1 MKHTIERRNFLKYLG
16 AVGLGSGLKNLLTI
30 KSRSVEHLTL
40 MVTPPKGV
48 VPGVANWYA
57 SACGQCSAGC
67 GINVRI
73 REGRAKKIEGNAGHP
88 LNKGKICARGQA
100 GLQVLYNPDRIKH
113 PLIKKNGKFQRLGWN
128 EAIKIAAEKL
138 GEAKSKPN
146 KVAFISGSQKGSLGL
161 LIKSFTNSLSSDKVL
176 FYEFLNEIASSAA
189 NKQSFDYDGLLDLD
203 IENTEHILS
212 LGSNFLENFS
222 SAVKNSVGYG
232 KMRDTQEG
240 AIGKRGHLTQFESR
254 LTITGASADDWHPI
268 KPHSESLIGLAVAH
282 TIVKE
287 KMADA
292 SVSGELA
299 KWEEALKDYTPEEV
313 SKKSGVSAQK
323 IEEAAKNFAKA
334 ETAIAIC
341 EGAAAAQKDG
351 VLNATVANILNHLVG
366 SVGKQGGVQIPVAGY
381 LASAGKN
388 STVEQMDELA
398 KSMGEGGIDVAV
410 IYNTNP
416 EFNLPGKVGFASN
429 FRRVPFKIS
438 LSSFIDDTSKE
449 ADLILPSSNYLESW
463 GDSVPEAD
471 SGHITHTLAQPVVD
485 SLYKTLSTGDI
496 LLKIT
501 KSIGGSVAAANP
513 YRNFRAFLQN
523 SWKNIYQ
530 KAKSAGHTAEA
541 TFETFWN
548 SSVQKGGFWTDEAS
562 FTAPTKRPAPSLIS
576 ADAEYGSEESE
587 SEFSLLP
594 YPGAGTYDGRGANQ
608 PWLQQLPEPLVT
620 GAWSTWAEINPE
632 TAKELNVEMG
642 DILNIKSS
650 TGTIKLPAYIF
661 PAIEPKTIA
670 VPIGRGHK
678 SYGRYAKEGKNVL
691 KIIDSLKIKGTG
703 DLAWAATKIDVSK
716 GSGWVDITRTEPRQ
730 LLAGEVVLREF
741 DREIVQWMGPDEYE
755 NVKDHHEKPIDA
767 LAPHR
772 EANNTDDCWGGIVQ
786 PSKDKVDTSEFRWGM
801 VIDLDKCTGCS
812 ACMVACYA
820 ENNLPIVPSDQF
832 ERRRHKNWIRV
843 DRYWEGDYP
852 NVRAKVLPAN
862 CQHCGKAPCE
872 SVCPVYA
879 AFHTKDGL
887 NGQVYQRCVGT
898 RYCNVGCPYKARIFN
913 WFNPDWP
920 KPLNMQLNT
929 DISVRTAGVTE
940 KCTFCV
946 QRIREAKDKAKDEN
960 RKVRDGEIQ
969 TACMQTC
976 PSSAITFGNLIDN
989 KSEASKLTTSPRRYR
1004 VLEEL
1009 DTVPAVVYLKAVREG
1024 AVEHKKETGGEE
1036 SESGG
1041 ETH

>member
-30 KSRSVEHLTL
+30 KSRSVEHLTS

-113 PLIKKNGKFQRLGWN
+113 PLIKKNGKFQKLSWN

-292 SVSGELA
+292 SVSGELD

-341 EGAAAAQKDG
+341 GGAAAAQKDG

-398 KSMGEGGIDVAV
+398 KSMGEGAIDVAV

-416 EFNLPGKVGFASN
+416 EFNLPGKVAFGSN
-429 FRRVPFKIS
+429 FGRVPFKIS
-438 LSSFIDDTSKE
+438 LSSFIDDTTKE

-485 SLYKTLSTGDI
+485 SLYKTLSTGDM

-501 KSIGGSVAAANP
+501 KLIGGSVAAANP

-523 SWKNIYQ
+523 SWKSIYQ

-576 ADAEYGSEESE
+576 AVAEHDSEEGE
-587 SEFSLLP
+587 GEFSLLP

-741 DREIVQWMGPDEYE
+741 DREIVQWMDPDEYE
-755 NVKDHHEKPIDA
+755 KVKDDHEKPIDA
-767 LAPHR
+767 LPPHR
-772 EANNTDDCWGGIVQ
+772 EANNTDDFWGGIVQ

-872 SVCPVYA
+872 GVCPVYA

-929 DISVRTAGVTE
+929 DISVRTAGITE

-1009 DTVPAVVYLKAVREG
+1009 DTVPAVIYLQAVRKG
-1024 AVEHKKETGGEE
+1024 AVEHKKKTGGKE